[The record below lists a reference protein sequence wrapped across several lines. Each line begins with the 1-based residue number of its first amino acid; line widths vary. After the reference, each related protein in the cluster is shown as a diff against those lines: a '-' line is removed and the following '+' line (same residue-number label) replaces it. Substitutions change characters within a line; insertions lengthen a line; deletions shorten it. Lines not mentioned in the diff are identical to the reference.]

1 MKKQIFRFTLG
12 LALLGAAATVPA
24 QTYTTLD
31 NPAGTGGTY
40 AYGISGNNI
49 VGWYGNSSGWQ
60 VGFLYNG
67 SSYTTLT
74 DPLSIESTIH
84 GPVPNGN
91 YAYGI
96 SGNNTVGLYYW
107 NAAVNGVNGYS
118 GFLYNGS
125 TYTTLSDPLSV
136 STSAQGIDGN
146 NIVGYYTDSSS
157 KNYGFLYNGSTYTTL
172 SDPLGTKTYGY
183 GISGNNIV
191 GLYMDSSFN
200 HYGFLYNIGAGTYT
214 TLADPLGVY
223 GTVAQGIS
231 GNNIVGTYYDS
242 SFHPNGFLY
251 NIGTGTYTTV
261 DDPLGVDGTEV
272 LGIDGNNVV
281 GTYFDNSDV
290 PHGFETTVGPVLEP
304 NTLALVGLGGLS
316 LMLFR
321 RRK

>member
-1 MKKQIFRFTLG
+1 MENKTLRFTLG
-12 LALLGAAATVPA
+12 LALLGAAATTQA

-31 NPAGTGGTY
+31 DPLGTGGTT

-49 VGWYGNSSGWQ
+49 VGWYANSSGWQ
-60 VGFLYNG
+60 LGFLYNG
-67 SSYTTLT
+67 STYTTLT
-74 DPLSIESTIH
+74 DPLSVQSTMH

-107 NAAVNGVNGYS
+107 NAPVNGVNGYS

-146 NIVGYYTDSSS
+146 NIVGYYNDSSFN
-157 KNYGFLYNGSTYTTL
+157 NYGFLYNGS
-172 SDPLGTKTYGY
+172 
-183 GISGNNIV
+183 
-191 GLYMDSSFN
+191 
-200 HYGFLYNIGAGTYT
+200 TYT

-231 GNNIVGTYYDS
+231 GNNIVGTYFDS
-242 SFHPNGFLY
+242 TGMAHGFLY
-251 NIGTGTYTTV
+251 NGSTYTTV
-261 DDPLGVDGTEV
+261 DDPLGVKGTEV
-272 LGIDGNNVV
+272 LGVDGNNVV
-281 GTYFDNSDV
+281 GTYFDSSDV
-290 PHGFETTVGPVLEP
+290 PHGFETSVEP
-304 NTLALVGLGGLS
+304 APEPTTLALAGLGSLS
-316 LMLFR
+316 LLLFH

>member
-1 MKKQIFRFTLG
+1 MENKILGFTLS
-12 LALLGAAATVPA
+12 LALLGAAASVQA

-49 VGWYGNSSGWQ
+49 VGWYANSSGWQ
-60 VGFLYNG
+60 LGFLYNG
-67 SSYTTLT
+67 STYTTLT
-74 DPLSIESTIH
+74 DPLSVQSTMH

-107 NAAVNGVNGYS
+107 NAPVNGVNGYS

-125 TYTTLSDPLSV
+125 TYTTL
-136 STSAQGIDGN
+136 A
-146 NIVGYYTDSSS
+146 
-157 KNYGFLYNGSTYTTL
+157 
-172 SDPLGTKTYGY
+172 DPLGTKTYAY

-231 GNNIVGTYYDS
+231 GNNIVGTYFDS
-242 SFHPNGFLY
+242 TGMAHGFLY
-251 NIGTGTYTTV
+251 NGSTYTTV
-261 DDPLGVDGTEV
+261 DDPLGVKGTEV
-272 LGIDGNNVV
+272 LGVDGNNVV
-281 GTYFDNSDV
+281 GTYFDSSDV
-290 PHGFETTVGPVLEP
+290 SHGFETTIGPVPEP
-304 NTLALVGLGGLS
+304 TTLALAGLGGLG
-316 LMLFR
+316 LLLFH

>member
-1 MKKQIFRFTLG
+1 MENKILGFTLS
-12 LALLGAAATVPA
+12 LALLGAAASVQA

-49 VGWYGNSSGWQ
+49 VGWYANSSGWQ
-60 VGFLYNG
+60 LGFLYNG
-67 SSYTTLT
+67 STYTTLT
-74 DPLSIESTIH
+74 DPLSVQSTMH

-107 NAAVNGVNGYS
+107 NAPVNGVNGYS

-146 NIVGYYTDSSS
+146 NIVGYYNDSSFN
-157 KNYGFLYNGSTYTTL
+157 NYGFLYNGSTYTTL
-172 SDPLGTKTYGY
+172 ADPLGTKTYAY

-231 GNNIVGTYYDS
+231 GNNIVGTYFDS
-242 SFHPNGFLY
+242 TGMAHGFLY
-251 NIGTGTYTTV
+251 NGSTYTTV
-261 DDPLGVDGTEV
+261 DDPLGVKGTEV
-272 LGIDGNNVV
+272 LGVDGNNVV
-281 GTYFDNSDV
+281 GTYFDSSDV
-290 PHGFETTVGPVLEP
+290 SHGFETTIGPVPEP
-304 NTLALVGLGGLS
+304 TTLALAGLGGLG
-316 LMLFR
+316 LLLFH

>member
-1 MKKQIFRFTLG
+1 MENKILGFTLS
-12 LALLGAAATVPA
+12 LALLGAAASVQA

-49 VGWYGNSSGWQ
+49 VGWYANSSGWQ
-60 VGFLYNG
+60 LGFLYNG
-67 SSYTTLT
+67 STYTTLT
-74 DPLSIESTIH
+74 DPLSVQSTMH

-107 NAAVNGVNGYS
+107 NAPVNGVNGYS

-125 TYTTLSDPLSV
+125 TYTTL
-136 STSAQGIDGN
+136 A
-146 NIVGYYTDSSS
+146 
-157 KNYGFLYNGSTYTTL
+157 
-172 SDPLGTKTYGY
+172 DPLGTKTYAY

-231 GNNIVGTYYDS
+231 GNNIVGTYFDS
-242 SFHPNGFLY
+242 TGMAHGFLY
-251 NIGTGTYTTV
+251 NGSTYTTV
-261 DDPLGVDGTEV
+261 DDPLGVKGTEV
-272 LGIDGNNVV
+272 LGVDGNNVV
-281 GTYFDNSDV
+281 GTYFRSSDV
-290 PHGFETTVGPVLEP
+290 SHGFETTIGPVPEP
-304 NTLALVGLGGLS
+304 TTLALAGLGGLG
-316 LMLFR
+316 LLLFH

>member
-1 MKKQIFRFTLG
+1 MENKILGFTLS
-12 LALLGAAATVPA
+12 LALLGAAASVQA

-31 NPAGTGGTY
+31 NPAGTGGTT

-49 VGWYGNSSGWQ
+49 VGWYANSSGWQ
-60 VGFLYNG
+60 LGFLYNG
-67 SSYTTLT
+67 STYTTLT
-74 DPLSIESTIH
+74 DPLSVNTTMY

-107 NAAVNGVNGYS
+107 NAPVNGVNGYS

-146 NIVGYYTDSSS
+146 NIVGYYNDSSFN
-157 KNYGFLYNGSTYTTL
+157 NYGFLYNGSTYTTL
-172 SDPLGTKTYGY
+172 ADPLGTKTYAY

-231 GNNIVGTYYDS
+231 GNNIVGTYFDS
-242 SFHPNGFLY
+242 TGMAHGFLY
-251 NIGTGTYTTV
+251 NGSTYTTV
-261 DDPLGVDGTEV
+261 DDPLGVKGTEV
-272 LGIDGNNVV
+272 LGVDGNNVV
-281 GTYFDNSDV
+281 GTYFDSSDV
-290 PHGFETTVGPVLEP
+290 PHGFETSVEP
-304 NTLALVGLGGLS
+304 APEPTTLALAGLGSLS
-316 LMLFR
+316 LLLFH